1 MHETEILQLDM
12 PGPYD
17 GPHWKDNVDFG
28 AQEDFSPD
36 LQLKPSAL

>member
-1 MHETEILQLDM
+1 MHETEILQSDM

-17 GPHWKDNVDFG
+17 GPHWMNNVDFG
-28 AQEDFSPD
+28 AQEEFSPD